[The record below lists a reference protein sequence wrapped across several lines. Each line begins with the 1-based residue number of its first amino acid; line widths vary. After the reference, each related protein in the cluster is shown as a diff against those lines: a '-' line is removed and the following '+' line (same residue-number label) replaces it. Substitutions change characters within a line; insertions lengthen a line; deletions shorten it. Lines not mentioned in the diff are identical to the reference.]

1 MKGQAE
7 LREAGAK
14 VQLSQSERALFP
26 VPEMDA
32 AAQSMGNWT
41 GSKER
46 ATFKAPS
53 DTGGLDVVC
62 SLSLVPEGGETACG
76 GVTVF
81 AFP

>member
-53 DTGGLDVVC
+53 DTGGVWMWSVPCLWCQKGGRLPVV
-62 SLSLVPEGGETACG
+62 G
-76 GVTVF
+76 
-81 AFP
+81 